1 MKIIREPLPGLFVI
15 KPNVYK
21 DERGFFLETWQHER
35 FKEIGINKEFVQ
47 DNWSRSSKDVLRGLH
62 FQLKHP
68 QGKLVSVRRGAI
80 YDVAVDIRENSETF
94 GQWHGEVLSDENHL
108 QIYIP
113 PGFAHGFSVL
123 SDIVDFNYKCTEYYH
138 PDDEGGIL
146 WNDSDLKIHWKIEHP
161 VVSEKDQKLL
171 PFSELK
177 LSDDLQP
184 ILQCM
189 V

>member
-1 MKIIREPLPGLFVI
+1 MEIIREPLPGLFVI

-35 FKEIGINKEFVQ
+35 FKEIGMNEEFVQ

-80 YDVAVDIRENSETF
+80 YDVAVDIRKNSETF

-123 SDIVDFNYKCTEYYH
+123 SEIVDFNYKCTEYYH

-146 WNDSDLKIHWKIEHP
+146 WNDSDLKINWKIELP
-161 VVSEKDQKLL
+161 VISEKDQKLL

-177 LSDDLQP
+177 LYSELQP
-184 ILQCM
+184 I
-189 V
+189 